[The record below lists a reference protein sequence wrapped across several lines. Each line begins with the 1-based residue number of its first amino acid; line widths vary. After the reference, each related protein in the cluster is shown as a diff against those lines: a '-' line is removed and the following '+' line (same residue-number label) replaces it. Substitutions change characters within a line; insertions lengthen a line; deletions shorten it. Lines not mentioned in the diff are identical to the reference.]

1 MEDKWTME
9 REFRDPVKELEW
21 KTEGLPKGSA
31 HAIAYQDKK
40 DGTYIHFL
48 RFEPG
53 FGTGPEKREP
63 MQHDFDEVVY
73 IISGG
78 IVNPRLNNRY
88 KSGSVAVF
96 PKGIK
101 HGPGSAPVGALMI
114 EFRHPTKTN
123 AVSDMTQGKEFMDVM
138 TELKWEP
145 AVQPE
150 GAYQAIAYRD
160 KTSGSYVRFLRV
172 DPGFADGYQWSE
184 DFGKGP
190 CCKHME
196 FTEII
201 YLISGGL
208 YNRRLECRYQAG
220 ELAIF
225 PPAIAHGP
233 MEAPVGAL
241 MIEYRHFLPE

>member
-1 MEDKWTME
+1 MEEEWTME
-9 REFRDPVKELEW
+9 KEFLDPMKELEW
-21 KTEGLPKGSA
+21 TTEGQPKGASQ
-31 HAIAYQDKK
+31 AIAYKDEK
-40 DGTYIHFL
+40 DGTYIRFL
-48 RFEPG
+48 HFEPG
-53 FGTGPEKREP
+53 FGTGPKERPP

-78 IVNPRLNNRY
+78 IVNPRLGNRY
-88 KSGSVAVF
+88 KSGGLAVF

-101 HGPGSAPVGALMI
+101 HGPGSAPVGAFMI
-114 EFRHPTKTN
+114 EFRHPTKTEP
-123 AVSDMTQGKEFMDVM
+123 VDDITKSLEFIDSM

-145 AVQPE
+145 AIQPE

-160 KTSGSYVRFLRV
+160 KTSGTYVRLLRV
-172 DPGFADGYQWSE
+172 DPGFADGSTWSE
-184 DFGKGP
+184 DFGKGT

-208 YNRRLECRYQAG
+208 YNPRLECRYKAG
-220 ELAIF
+220 DIAVF
-225 PPAIAHGP
+225 PAATAHGP

-241 MIEYRHFLPE
+241 MIEYRHFLV